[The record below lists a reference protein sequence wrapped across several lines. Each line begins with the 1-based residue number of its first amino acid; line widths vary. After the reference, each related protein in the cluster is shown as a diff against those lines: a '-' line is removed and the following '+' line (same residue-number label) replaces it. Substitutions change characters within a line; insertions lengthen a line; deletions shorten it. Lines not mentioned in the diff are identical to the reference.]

1 MALDDTERRRKARQ
15 LAAGF
20 QGAVDRS
27 GARFVLVTSVARE
40 DGLEQVME
48 LVEPELRS
56 PEGRRFHIISWEGL
70 RLYDP
75 QTMSKADVVLVPA
88 PPLLEGE
95 EILWLPRDWMDA
107 FDGTILVVKKRVTR
121 KRDLREAVTWLRAAG
136 APPIGFVWNE
146 EDLPVRAAEG
156 AATWRRATRLFAA
169 PPGEGVASEDGGA
182 ATAEET

>member
-1 MALDDTERRRKARQ
+1 M
-15 LAAGF
+15 
-20 QGAVDRS
+20 
-27 GARFVLVTSVARE
+27 TSVSKD

-75 QTMSKADVVLVPA
+75 QTMSKADIVLVPA

-121 KRDLREAVTWLRAAG
+121 KRDIREAVTWLRAAG
-136 APPIGFVWNE
+136 APPIGVVWNE
-146 EDLPVRAAEG
+146 EELPPPGAEPSS
-156 AATWRRATRLFAA
+156 AWRRATRLFTA
-169 PPGEGVASEDGGA
+169 PSTAA
-182 ATAEET
+182 ATSTGDAAVAEET